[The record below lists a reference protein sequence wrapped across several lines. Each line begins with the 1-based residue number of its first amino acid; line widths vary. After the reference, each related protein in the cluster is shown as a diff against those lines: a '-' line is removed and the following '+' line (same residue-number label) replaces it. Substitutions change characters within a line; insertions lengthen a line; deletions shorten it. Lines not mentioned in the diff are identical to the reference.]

1 MRSIALLFY
10 TGILLRTSTTDA
22 ALDAISMPEHSQAS
36 CELATRRNLGFL
48 CPPAIASFRHALDT
62 TPYPRLPAEHG
73 RRTLLAPDYL
83 LRPERSGAARA
94 AGVKMAASAGGRIA
108 TGRGLALE
116 EAMKGRIL
124 TILRIPPSTV
134 QIANVEDRMSPTGLA
149 RQEFREEAE
158 IRQSYL
164 FIAW

>member
-1 MRSIALLFY
+1 MQKRSIALLFY

-83 LRPERSGAARA
+83 LRHERSGAAR
-94 AGVKMAASAGGRIA
+94 SAGGRIA

-116 EAMKGRIL
+116 EAMKERIL

-134 QIANVEDRMSPTGLA
+134 QIANVEDRISPTGLA

-158 IRQSYL
+158 IQKSHFFLR
-164 FIAW
+164 W